1 MRVAHS
7 CASAA
12 RCQTRWTGT
21 DIAAAPALQ
30 PAVSLVGAANIKQNA
45 FAVRSA
51 ESKGDT
57 ISSAQRISIA
67 TIRMLPWRRVCYTRR
82 VGEPMTTNEL
92 RIFDTHV
99 HFPRNWQNPDE
110 DPAPQVAHLFERLR
124 EAGIVKASLLSGG
137 RWGSSHEQCL
147 RLLEPYLDIAVPVA
161 VVDPDTTSR
170 HRISQLHQMGYRG
183 LKMIG
188 VNRNYDAPEYFP
200 VYAAAEALNMPIV
213 LHLGVIG
220 GGIDYSITHPRR
232 DPEAAQRLR
241 QFAGRQ
247 MARDVSATRMH
258 PFHLDTIAN
267 NFPNL
272 KLIGAH
278 LGGTGNYDAAASVV
292 RWRHNVFL
300 DVSGGETIERHAV
313 ERRLIGYEIGI
324 EKLTFGS
331 DCGADEVHEHVER
344 FVRIFDEL
352 NLTDDEKERIW
363 YRNAAEIYGYETPTF
378 AAE

>member
-1 MRVAHS
+1 
-7 CASAA
+7 
-12 RCQTRWTGT
+12 
-21 DIAAAPALQ
+21 
-30 PAVSLVGAANIKQNA
+30 
-45 FAVRSA
+45 
-51 ESKGDT
+51 
-57 ISSAQRISIA
+57 
-67 TIRMLPWRRVCYTRR
+67 
-82 VGEPMTTNEL
+82 MTTSEL

-110 DPAPQVAHLFERLR
+110 EPGSRLPNLFERLR
-124 EAGIVKASLLSGG
+124 ETGIVKAALLSGG
-137 RWGSSHEQCL
+137 RWGSSHEDCM
-147 RLLEPYLDIAVPVA
+147 RLLEPYRDIAVPVA
-161 VVDPDTTSR
+161 VVDPDETSR
-170 HRISQLHQMGYRG
+170 HRVWELYHMGYRG

-200 VYAAAEALNMPIV
+200 VYATAEALDLPIV

-232 DPEAAQRLR
+232 DPEAARRFQ
-241 QFAGRQ
+241 QFRQ
-247 MARDVSATRMH
+247 MPGRGARRDISATRMH

-278 LGGTGNYDAAASVV
+278 MGGTGNYDAAASVA
-292 RWRHNVFL
+292 RWRTNVFFDL
-300 DVSGGETIERHAV
+300 SGGETIERHAV
-313 ERRLIGYEIGI
+313 ERRLIGYEIGV

-344 FVRIFDEL
+344 FVRIFDEIG
-352 NLTDDEKERIW
+352 LTDDEKDRIW
-363 YRNAAEIYGYETPTF
+363 YRNAAEIYGFETPTF